1 MNEDI
6 SRIFGSFIVVGLMTV
21 FGAIAASITYI
32 RRLRDGREFR
42 LASFILRVSMGGFVA
57 TATRRGDSA
66 AHNIARIT
74 KTSCAAISEWPR
86 HLIRGLNIPVNDYL
100 AIFSSGVIGAT
111 ADATWE
117 LMETKGLGIL
127 KDVLQKKKGGFRG
140 DDTSGR

>member
-42 LASFILRVSMGGFVA
+42 LASFLLRVSMGGFVA
-57 TATRRGDSA
+57 MLLYM
-66 AHNIARIT
+66 
-74 KTSCAAISEWPR
+74 
-86 HLIRGLNIPVNDYL
+86 LIRGLNIPVNDYL

-117 LMETKGLGIL
+117 LMETKGLNIL
-127 KDVLQKKKGGFRG
+127 KDILQKKAGGFRG